1 MTAARFRPRLL
12 VPALLLLLTTL
23 LLASDA
29 WGASHARHHHR
40 HGKHAHAQTRHAHPH
55 GRHHHDRRI
64 RHRAA
69 RRKAKAKATTLAPR
83 LFAPT
88 SVWNQPLTPDAAI
101 DPSSAKLVAAL
112 AAEAARE
119 ASAGTGP
126 WISTTSYSTPF
137 YVVGPSQPLVR
148 VALDDPTAAWR
159 VGLQG
164 AFGTVPIPADAQPA
178 RGTDAQMTVYQPST
192 DRLWEFWKIRREAD
206 GWHAAWGGAIERVSS
221 SPGYYT
227 AASWTGAAPNWGAS
241 ASSLPLIA
249 GTMTIAE
256 LNAGSIDHA
265 LAMEVPSARDSVYTW
280 PAQRTDGR
288 NLDQT
293 SLPEGARLRL
303 DPALDVRALKLPWL
317 TERMALA
324 AQRYGIV
331 VRDQSHHSIGFYGE
345 DPTPTGTNPYRP
357 GVPGG
362 FFGGRYPSD
371 LLARF
376 PWRSL
381 RVLRMDLRAGSR

>member
-1 MTAARFRPRLL
+1 VL
-12 VPALLLLLTTL
+12 
-23 LLASDA
+23 
-29 WGASHARHHHR
+29 SHARTR
-40 HGKHAHAQTRHAHPH
+40 IALSVLLAALLATSPAHAKKPRVRGHA
-55 GRHHHDRRI
+55 
-64 RHRAA
+64 AE
-69 RRKAKAKATTLAPR
+69 LVPR

-88 SVWNQPLTPDAAI
+88 SVWNRALASDAAI
-101 DPSSAKLVAAL
+101 DPRSPQLVAAL

-119 ASAGTGP
+119 MRAGTGP

-137 YVVGPSQPLVR
+137 YVVGPRQPTVR
-148 VALDDPTAAWR
+148 VALDDPTAHWR
-159 VGLQG
+159 VGLQ
-164 AFGTVPIPADAQPA
+164 AALHAVPIPPGARPA
-178 RGTDAQMTVYQPST
+178 RGTDAQLTVYQPST
-192 DRLWEFWKIRREAD
+192 DRLWEFWKLRREAD
-206 GWHAAWGGAIERVSS
+206 GWHAAWGGAIEHVST

-227 AASWTGAAPNWGAS
+227 ATSWPGSAPHWGAT

-256 LNAGSIDHA
+256 LSEGVIPHA
-265 LAMEVPSARDSVYTW
+265 LAMEVPFARASVHTW

-288 NLDQT
+288 NPDPL

-303 DPALDVRALKLPWL
+303 DPSLDVRALKLPRL
-317 TERMALA
+317 TEQMALA

-331 VRDQSHHSIGFYGE
+331 ARDQSTHAIGFYAE

-357 GVPGG
+357 GVRGG

-381 RVLRMDLRAGSR
+381 RVLRMELRPGSS

>member
-1 MTAARFRPRLL
+1 MLPHARTRLFL
-12 VPALLLLLTTL
+12 SVLLAALLAT
-23 LLASDA
+23 SP
-29 WGASHARHHHR
+29 
-40 HGKHAHAQTRHAHPH
+40 AHAKKPRVHGHA
-55 GRHHHDRRI
+55 
-64 RHRAA
+64 AE
-69 RRKAKAKATTLAPR
+69 LAPR

-88 SVWNQPLTPDAAI
+88 SVWNRALPSDAAI
-101 DPSSAKLVAAL
+101 DPRSAQLVAAL

-119 ASAGTGP
+119 ARALTGP

-137 YVVGPSQPLVR
+137 YVVGPQQPTVR
-148 VALDDPTAAWR
+148 VALDDPTAGWR
-159 VGLQG
+159 VGLQ
-164 AFGTVPIPADAQPA
+164 AALHAVPIPPGAWPA
-178 RGTDAQMTVYQPST
+178 RGTDAQLTVYQPST
-192 DRLWEFWKIRREAD
+192 DRLWEFWKLRREVD
-206 GWHAAWGGAIERVSS
+206 GWHAAWGGAIEHVST

-227 AASWTGAAPNWGAS
+227 ATSWPGSAPHWGAT

-256 LNAGSIDHA
+256 LSEGVIPHA
-265 LAMEVPSARDSVYTW
+265 LAMEVPFARASVHTW

-288 NLDQT
+288 NPDPL

-303 DPALDVRALKLPWL
+303 DPSLDVRALRLPRL
-317 TERMALA
+317 TEQMALA

-331 VRDQSHHSIGFYGE
+331 VRDQSTHAIGFYAE

-357 GVPGG
+357 GVQGG

-381 RVLRMDLRAGSR
+381 RVLRMELRAGSS

>member
-1 MTAARFRPRLL
+1 MLSRARTRLL
-12 VPALLLLLTTL
+12 LSVLLAALLA
-23 LLASDA
+23 ASPADA
-29 WGASHARHHHR
+29 KKPRVRGHAAEL
-40 HGKHAHAQTRHAHPH
+40 G
-55 GRHHHDRRI
+55 
-64 RHRAA
+64 
-69 RRKAKAKATTLAPR
+69 PR

-88 SVWNQPLTPDAAI
+88 SVWNSALAPDAAI
-101 DPSSAKLVAAL
+101 DPRSPQLVAAL

-119 ASAGTGP
+119 SRAGTGP

-137 YVVGPSQPLVR
+137 YVVGPRQPTVQ
-148 VALDDPTAAWR
+148 VALDDPTAHWR
-159 VGLQG
+159 VGLQ
-164 AFGTVPIPADAQPA
+164 AALRAVPLPSDARPA
-178 RGTDAQMTVYQPST
+178 RGTDAQLTVYQPST
-192 DRLWEFWKIRREAD
+192 DRLWEFWKLRREPD
-206 GWHAAWGGAIERVSS
+206 GWHAAWGGAIEHVST

-227 AASWTGAAPNWGAS
+227 ASSWAGSAPHWGAT

-256 LNAGSIDHA
+256 LSAGVIPHA
-265 LAMEVPSARDSVYTW
+265 LAMEVPFARASVHAW

-288 NLDQT
+288 NPDPL

-303 DPALDVRALKLPWL
+303 DPSLDVRALRLPRL
-317 TERMALA
+317 TEQMALA

-331 VRDQSHHSIGFYGE
+331 VRDQSTHALGFYAE

-357 GVPGG
+357 GVRGG

-381 RVLRMDLRAGSR
+381 RVLRMELRPGSP